1 MFGGKDLR
9 MIIPKK
15 VTFFFSLLLL
25 IQTTYSQSSQQ
36 VEKSKKIQN
45 SLNEIIA
52 QEQIPGIIAAIT
64 SSNGIVAAGS
74 AGIRKVGSS
83 EKLTENDIV
92 HIGSC
97 TKAMTSLMLA
107 TLVADNTITWETK
120 LIEALPDLKD
130 SIPPDYHHVTLW
142 QLLTHR
148 AGVPAN
154 AKDWRAHG
162 NMKLQE
168 RRIEI
173 MKENLKDA
181 PAIEQGEY
189 HYSNLGYMVAACMA
203 ERLTGLTWESLM
215 QERLFDLLDMTSA
228 GFGPPGTP
236 WKTDQPWG
244 HVRSGDEWQPR
255 QLDNAEALGPA
266 GRVHCTVK
274 DWASF
279 IAQQL
284 PDGKGKALSLDR
296 ELLDILVTPVGEYA
310 GGWIVVKRPWGKGL
324 VLTHSGSNTTWYAT
338 VWVAPKL
345 DGSFI
350 VVTNSCDSNSH
361 AICDK
366 MIGKLIEIDRGK

>member
-1 MFGGKDLR
+1 MSIQKRLC
-9 MIIPKK
+9 
-15 VTFFFSLLLL
+15 FFLVSLLLL
-25 IQTTYSQSSQQ
+25 VQTLHAQSSRQ
-36 VEKSKKIQN
+36 VSKSKRIQD

-52 QEQIPGIIAAIT
+52 QEKIPGMIAAIT
-64 SSNGIVAAGS
+64 SSKGILAVGS

-83 EKLTENDIV
+83 EELTENDIM

-120 LIEALPDLKD
+120 LIEALSDLKD
-130 SIPPDYHHVTLW
+130 SIHPDYHHITIW

-148 AGVPAN
+148 AGVPPN
-154 AKDWRAHG
+154 AKDWWAHG

-173 MKENLKDA
+173 LKENLKDA
-181 PAIEQGEY
+181 PAIKQGEY

-203 ERLTGLTWESLM
+203 ERLTGLMWETLI

-228 GFGPPGTP
+228 GFGPPGTLK
-236 WKTDQPWG
+236 KTDQPWG
-244 HVRSGDEWQPR
+244 HIRSGDEWQPR
-255 QLDNAEALGPA
+255 QFDNAEALGPA

-279 IAQQL
+279 IALQL
-284 PDGKGKALSLDR
+284 PNGKSKALSLDR
-296 ELLDILVTPVGEYA
+296 ELLDKLVTPIGEYA
-310 GGWIVVKRPWGKGL
+310 GGWIVVKRPWGKGV
-324 VLTHSGSNTTWYAT
+324 VLTHSGSNTMWYAT

-345 DGSFI
+345 DRAFI
-350 VVTNSCDSNSH
+350 AVTNSCDSNSH

-366 MIGKLIEIDRGK
+366 MIGQLIEIDRGN